1 MTSDDHSLSLG
12 SKPLSGPAL
21 TAFFSRDAVAVAS
34 DLIGA
39 RFTVAGIG
47 GRIVE
52 TEAYRPDDE
61 ASHAY
66 RGPTTRNAAMFGP
79 AGHVYIYRSYGIH
92 WCLNFVCSKASAAL
106 IRAIEPESGIEDM
119 IRRRGLADIVSLC
132 NGPGRAGKRHRR
144 HDPAAWSCRYR
155 FAMQRAGKAF
165 AGTGRR
171 YKPRRSP
178 VGCGAIFAISRR
190 TGAGR
195 LRQAHRNHQKHRSAL
210 AFRRSRLA
218 FR

>member
-1 MTSDDHSLSLG
+1 MTSALLDSFRAMTSDDHSLSLG

-132 NGPGRAGKRHRR
+132 NGPGKLSQALAVDISLDGRPLDAAPFSLFLAEPVPVVSGKRIGITKNI
-144 HDPAAWSCRYR
+144 DPLWRFGAAGSR
-155 FAMQRAGKAF
+155 F
-165 AGTGRR
+165 
-171 YKPRRSP
+171 
-178 VGCGAIFAISRR
+178 VSRR
-190 TGAGR
+190 
-195 LRQAHRNHQKHRSAL
+195 
-210 AFRRSRLA
+210 FP
-218 FR
+218 